1 MRMINSDGLRD
12 RSVHAA
18 REGWGLMSVRQ
29 ICDQVRIAEQ
39 AFTAALGNMKDAGL
53 REALSRELQ
62 EMESAEIEAGQDAA
76 LARSASWKRV
86 KMLHGLGYPVDF
98 GWLHASTGQAC

>member
-1 MRMINSDGLRD
+1 
-12 RSVHAA
+12 
-18 REGWGLMSVRQ
+18 MSVRQ

-39 AFTAALGNMKDAGL
+39 AFTAALGNMKAAGL

-62 EMESAEIEAGQDAA
+62 EMESAEIDAGQDAA
-76 LARSASWKRV
+76 SARSASWKRV

-98 GWLHASTGQAC
+98 GWLHAAASPAR